1 MQQLLFKEKKDNE
14 QATIIT
20 LSNQKTPRLIKLYSR
35 YKEIGFN
42 DFNLVDMAE
51 LSQKQWKNRD
61 FVIPKGY
68 RIDWKYIFIPK
79 TMRSKLF
86 H

>member
-1 MQQLLFKEKKDNE
+1 MQELLFKEKKDNE
-14 QATIIT
+14 QATVIT
-20 LSNQKTPRLIKLYSR
+20 LSNQKTPRLLKLYSR

-61 FVIPKGY
+61 FVIPDGY
-68 RIDWKYIFIPK
+68 LLDWKCIFIPK
-79 TMRSKLF
+79 TEMSKLF
-86 H
+86 R